1 MSLKSQ
7 ANKKGQEREAHPEYL
22 EETRP
27 TMLRHTTSSPK
38 NTTPYHISKQN
49 KIHYT
54 PLSPLKRHNQAAIV
68 LKILC

>member
-27 TMLRHTTSSPK
+27 TMLRHTCDDELMNDDADDDVSDVCC
-38 NTTPYHISKQN
+38 
-49 KIHYT
+49 
-54 PLSPLKRHNQAAIV
+54 LC
-68 LKILC
+68 ILNNVKFYSQR